1 MCPAFTERQK
11 TMLLGTS
18 GIPCPLDI
26 THCLMPA
33 NCSASPA
40 ASGNH
45 SKSTRTDTAYDST
58 MLQSSKTTLSLSSFE
73 ASMPDPTNMY
83 KWKMNDVVD
92 NSTED
97 DEALDQSLRALTAS
111 VVNVSLDGSEC
122 TNMNFS
128 DLDVNSRTSSSPDSE
143 RSPIATTLHGE
154 KSCIVMAAGPL
165 TVMGDNIWGHP

>member
-1 MCPAFTERQK
+1 
-11 TMLLGTS
+11 
-18 GIPCPLDI
+18 
-26 THCLMPA
+26 
-33 NCSASPA
+33 
-40 ASGNH
+40 
-45 SKSTRTDTAYDST
+45 
-58 MLQSSKTTLSLSSFE
+58 
-73 ASMPDPTNMY
+73 MPDPTNMY
-83 KWKMNDVVD
+83 KWKMNDAVN

-128 DLDVNSRTSSSPDSE
+128 DLDVNSRTSSSPCIE
-143 RSPIATTLHGE
+143 RSPIATTLRCE